1 MRWRQRRFV
10 ELLVNLQVA
19 ALIFL
24 YGCKGPWNH
33 GIPLSSQQ
41 HGVVDNLVSRAR
53 SLSRLGSND
62 FLRCGSKVATAA
74 SELEALHM
82 FCLKIRIS
90 RMVCQMVLRS

>member
-41 HGVVDNLVSRAR
+41 HGVVDKFG
-53 SLSRLGSND
+53 LSGTL
-62 FLRCGSKVATAA
+62 A
-74 SELEALHM
+74 
-82 FCLKIRIS
+82 
-90 RMVCQMVLRS
+90 QPPW